1 MNKNAAFVEQS
12 STIECS
18 RQLLPH
24 KRKWFIAMYLG
35 ISQQISLSL
44 FLSFSLFLSLS
55 LSLLCAMQLDQINH
69 NFAILLQFFNF
80 LVTSLNH
87 RANACPCFHPR
98 VPSIC
103 QRQKINKIDHQW
115 PTKSAESPF
124 SQIWKK
130 GIELIWKRVNLIR
143 LIRLHVL
150 SALSAG
156 AVRWQPRGS

>member
-1 MNKNAAFVEQS
+1 ME
-12 STIECS
+12 
-18 RQLLPH
+18 
-24 KRKWFIAMYLG
+24 LG
-35 ISQQISLSL
+35 ISDIKTDPAVASAEFLSILIAGFEPPCTHVNLPLSFSLSLSL

-124 SQIWKK
+124 SQI
-130 GIELIWKRVNLIR
+130 
-143 LIRLHVL
+143 
-150 SALSAG
+150 
-156 AVRWQPRGS
+156 